1 MLALVPRGR
10 EVWAEEGGGGFFRLA
25 RKDSLGSRIAFSWD
39 SFLLSSLPLAPLC
52 ALVPGCVPV
61 TSDEL
66 TVAGNRGVPA
76 SDKLTVAGTRGVPT
90 SDELPVAG
98 GTTGVPASDELT
110 VAGNRGV
117 PTSDELTVAGTRGVP
132 DTVLLPWGAQDDAT
146 NSTEPARL
154 GTTGKGTETATVAGV
169 GPIVRGWVFLWS
181 LNEG

>member
-76 SDKLTVAGTRGVPT
+76 SDELTVAGNR
-90 SDELPVAG
+90 
-98 GTTGVPASDELT
+98 GVPASDELT

-154 GTTGKGTETATVAGV
+154 DTTGKGTEAATVAGV